1 MIVIWGLQEYVSK
14 LVSVSLRH
22 EVLPT
27 ILKCVCVG
35 WGGGGGSKDN
45 QEISG
50 LVDKAGIYRP
60 MVLPVIGDRLLAT
73 LNN

>member
-1 MIVIWGLQEYVSK
+1 MSPNLFLFLSDMRYCLQY
-14 LVSVSLRH
+14 LSV
-22 EVLPT
+22 
-27 ILKCVCVG
+27 C
-35 WGGGGGSKDN
+35 GGRGRRGSKDN

-50 LVDKAGIYRP
+50 LVDKAGINRP

>member
-1 MIVIWGLQEYVSK
+1 MSPNLFLFLSDMRYCLQYLS
-14 LVSVSLRH
+14 
-22 EVLPT
+22 
-27 ILKCVCVG
+27 VCVWG
-35 WGGGGGSKDN
+35 GGGGGGSKDN

>member
-14 LVSVSLRH
+14 LVSVSFRH

-27 ILKCVCVG
+27 IPKCV
-35 WGGGGGSKDN
+35 WGGRGRRGSKDN

-50 LVDKAGIYRP
+50 LVDKAGINRP